1 MTPPRD
7 LRSAI
12 LETRE
17 GTIPYLRMG
26 RGSPVLLLRAR
37 PPVEPEATDL
47 VLQRLAES
55 NRVFSAFVPWAGGY
69 GGGDEKGFEAGR
81 LERWI
86 VSLIE
91 GLGLDEPDVYL
102 DPSLTSTWDWIAER
116 LGGIVGQMLV
126 LEPDPVAAPPP
137 DPRSPDPEARGS

>member
-1 MTPPRD
+1 MIPFRD
-7 LRSAI
+7 LRTAV

-26 RGSPVLLLRAR
+26 RGSPVLLLRVG
-37 PPVEPEATDL
+37 PSVEPVTRDS

-55 NRVFSAFVPWAGGY
+55 HRVFSAFVPWPEGPGGVE
-69 GGGDEKGFEAGR
+69 GGGLEAGR

-91 GLGLDEPDVYL
+91 GLGLHEPDVYL
-102 DPSLTSTWDWIAER
+102 DPSLASTWGWIAER
-116 LGGIVGQMLV
+116 LDGIVGQMLV
-126 LEPDPVAAPPP
+126 LEPVPVA
-137 DPRSPDPEARGS
+137 DPSPDSSGLRP